1 MCGWRGYRGPKA
13 AVPLA
18 GLTVDAAGWD
28 ARYAATDLVWGSA
41 PNRFVAAVF
50 ADVVPG
56 RALDVAC
63 GEGRNAIWLATCGW
77 RSTGIDFSAAA
88 IDRAARLAAD
98 AGVTDLVEF
107 VVGDVVAG
115 PLPPGP
121 FDAVVVAYLQVI
133 ADERRSALRAAAK
146 VVAPGGFLLVVGHD
160 TANLAEGVGGPQDPA
175 VLFTPQDV
183 VADLADVLEL
193 VVVKAERVR
202 RPVATPDGE
211 RTAIDALVRVRRVG

>member
-1 MCGWRGYRGPKA
+1 M
-13 AVPLA
+13 
-18 GLTVDAAGWD
+18 DAAGWD
-28 ARYAATDLVWGSA
+28 ARYSATDLVWGSA
-41 PNRFVAAVF
+41 PNRFVAVEF
-50 ADVVPG
+50 ADAAPG

-77 RSTGIDFSAAA
+77 RSTGVDFSAAA
-88 IDRAARLAAD
+88 IERAARLAAD
-98 AGVTDLVEF
+98 ADVTDLIEF

-133 ADERRSALRAAAK
+133 ADERRRALRAAAE

-183 VADLADVLEL
+183 VADLAEEPGL
-193 VVVKAERVR
+193 VVATAERMR
-202 RPVATPDGE
+202 RPVTTPDGE
-211 RTAIDALVRVRRVG
+211 RTAIDALVRVQRIE